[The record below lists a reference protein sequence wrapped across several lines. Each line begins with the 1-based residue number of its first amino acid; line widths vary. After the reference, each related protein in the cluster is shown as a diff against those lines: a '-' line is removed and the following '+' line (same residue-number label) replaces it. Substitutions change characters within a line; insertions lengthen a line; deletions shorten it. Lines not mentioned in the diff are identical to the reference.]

1 MIIRSNFKNLPPIV
15 RIEEGNY
22 IFLHGPNGCG
32 KSAIAHSVEYALTGQ
47 IADAAGRNIKSKA
60 YVNTLAHEPT
70 AEVEVLLDGMAH
82 NGTRPRYN
90 NVVADAMAALTGSST
105 ALVQYMLEYGE
116 RFDTTETTVALDY
129 PSWDQ
134 WVKAE
139 GSVRGALLRI
149 QKAAGASLRQARAAV
164 KDLKTVLKYG
174 ESEGARDMLAD
185 ALRAEAE
192 AKALKKACD
201 DAAIEWL
208 KQVTQFA
215 PHGAIQFYF
224 GSEVRLGLRGKGPV
238 SRDGRVRH
246 SPGRD
251 DAQARGERLRA
262 PRPRV
267 RPAPPRAPPARSAD
281 DPGRHRHRAVA
292 HHARG
297 LRPQRVLGQGRRG
310 RGRRCPGRLTRTAP
324 RQGELVQL
332 EPTPRAPPGSA
343 RDARG
348 ASRGSWS
355 TPWARA
361 S

>member
-70 AEVEVLLDGMAH
+70 AEVEVCFEGVPY

-149 QKAAGASLRQARAAV
+149 QRAAGAALRKARAEV
-164 KDLKTVLKYG
+164 KDLKTALKYG
-174 ESEGARDMLAD
+174 ESEGVRDMLAD
-185 ALRAEAE
+185 ALRTEAE
-192 AKALKKACD
+192 AKALKKGCD

-238 SRDGRVRH
+238 PSGAETVECAIHLAALTRKHEESVYVLPDRSYDPH
-246 SPGRD
+246 
-251 DAQARGERLRA
+251 RL
-262 PRPRV
+262 
-267 RPAPPRAPPARSAD
+267 
-281 DPGRHRHRAVA
+281 A
-292 HHARG
+292 H
-297 LRPQRVLGQGRRG
+297 LLRVLRMIPAAIVIAQSPIMPEGYV
-310 RGRRCPGRLTRTAP
+310 LNAFWVKVDVDVVVD
-324 RQGELVQL
+324 VQV
-332 EPTPRAPPGSA
+332 
-343 RDARG
+343 D
-348 ASRGSWS
+348 
-355 TPWARA
+355 
-361 S
+361 

>member
-238 SRDGRVRH
+238 PSG
-246 SPGRD
+246 
-251 DAQARGERLRA
+251 
-262 PRPRV
+262 V

>member
-60 YVNTLAHEPT
+60 YINTLAHEPT

-105 ALVQYMLEYGE
+105 ALVQYMLEYGK
-116 RFDTTETTVALDY
+116 RFDDAETTVALDY

-134 WVKAE
+134 WVAAE

-149 QKAAGASLRQARAAV
+149 QKAAGAALRKARAEV
-164 KDLKTVLKYG
+164 KDLKTALKYG
-174 ESEGARDMLAD
+174 ESEGVRDMLAD
-185 ALRAEAE
+185 ALRTEAE

-208 KQVTQFA
+208 KQVTRAA
-215 PHGAIQFYF
+215 PHGAIKFYF
-224 GSEVRLGLRGKGPV
+224 GSEVRLGLYGKGPV
-238 SRDGRVRH
+238 PSGAEMVECAIHLAALTRKHEESVYVLPDRAYDPH
-246 SPGRD
+246 
-251 DAQARGERLRA
+251 RL
-262 PRPRV
+262 
-267 RPAPPRAPPARSAD
+267 
-281 DPGRHRHRAVA
+281 A
-292 HHARG
+292 H
-297 LRPQRVLGQGRRG
+297 LLRVLRMIPAAIVIAQSPIMPEGYVLNAFWVKVDVDVVVYDR
-310 RGRRCPGRLTRTAP
+310 
-324 RQGELVQL
+324 V
-332 EPTPRAPPGSA
+332 
-343 RDARG
+343 D
-348 ASRGSWS
+348 
-355 TPWARA
+355 
-361 S
+361 

>member
-1 MIIRSNFKNLPPIV
+1 MIIRSNFKNLPPTV

-60 YVNTLAHEPT
+60 YINTLAHEPT

-105 ALVQYMLEYGE
+105 ALVQYMLEYGS

-134 WVKAE
+134 WVAAE

-174 ESEGARDMLAD
+174 ESEGVRDMLAD

-238 SRDGRVRH
+238 PSGAETVECAIHLAALTRKHEESVYVLPDRAYDPH
-246 SPGRD
+246 
-251 DAQARGERLRA
+251 RL
-262 PRPRV
+262 
-267 RPAPPRAPPARSAD
+267 
-281 DPGRHRHRAVA
+281 A
-292 HHARG
+292 H
-297 LRPQRVLGQGRRG
+297 LLRVLRMIPAAIVIAQSPIMPEGYV
-310 RGRRCPGRLTRTAP
+310 LNAFWVKVDVDVVVD
-324 RQGELVQL
+324 VQV
-332 EPTPRAPPGSA
+332 
-343 RDARG
+343 D
-348 ASRGSWS
+348 
-355 TPWARA
+355 
-361 S
+361 